1 MPIIEV
7 KTCINLSRNVYL
19 KFDVQGTRHEISE
32 RQFLEFPKGAK
43 MVYFQGNFNKTDC
56 INKVKELVDEFKFSN
71 NYKVIINGKDVTSD
85 FRRD

>member
-7 KTCINLSRNVYL
+7 KTCINLTRNVYL
-19 KFDVQGTRHEISE
+19 KFEQGTRYKISE
-32 RQFLEFPKGAK
+32 RQFLEFPEEAK

-56 INKVKELVDEFKFSN
+56 IDKVNELVNEFKLSN

-85 FRRD
+85 F

>member
-7 KTCINLSRNVYL
+7 KTCINLIRNVYL
-19 KFDVQGTRHEISE
+19 KFEQGTRYEISE
-32 RQFLEFPKGAK
+32 RQFLEFPEGAK

-56 INKVKELVDEFKFSN
+56 IDKVKELVNEFKFSN

-85 FRRD
+85 F